1 MKDENDEDIIL
12 LEKKLGIIKKE
23 GVSETSIEKKRK
35 ALYKKIER
43 EEGIGDFM
51 DLIDGI
57 LTDVNKKKKKIE
69 SESKPNKKNIRNKSC
84 DKSFNSK
91 NFPKLICESIINWQN
106 EFRQR
111 AQGFL
116 NRLSEGNM
124 TLILEKL
131 IELIK
136 YTIRLAYN
144 NHNFCDSDLLKLRS
158 ESIKIVLGYFDSDY
172 YVAHRLIAINDIIE
186 SELIMLFIQN
196 CIIQPQ
202 NTVSLNTVYSA
213 LISSIGIKLEG
224 SFNQRLIIILN
235 KIYNETLDKILQN
248 LGSNIEK
255 YNNKIILRHI
265 IISLITIY
273 RCGFASSIVIQ
284 NFIDTGING
293 YKYSKS
299 NIIYWECFFDNVLTI
314 IRGSAFYIKD
324 ESNSVFENIIEN
336 IGSEI
341 SKDYYFEP
349 QLKNEIESSNLN
361 IFVSPL
367 KFKFIIE
374 ELNEWRESLKN
385 QALSQKLR
393 RREGIIERQL
403 NTMHSWSLN
412 CVLLK
417 HMQMIRN
424 GRKQAPIQSKLE
436 IVSYPKTLI
445 EYIWQEENKNLL
457 LWYLNKDQENNLVN
471 QLIGFYNLGTKQ
483 LNPKRIIHE
492 EIDATNNVINNNKLL
507 DLASKMRFTSDVQKS
522 IFVAL
527 LGAIDEFDAINRL
540 TSLNL
545 TQSKTYLNSAINV
558 IVISSLFE
566 HVYNPYY
573 YKVLKGL
580 TVLPAVI
587 SKKINNEIINCFSQ
601 QMGILDKF
609 NVRKIMIF
617 SQLIK
622 DCIFGR
628 IFDLRIIRFIK
639 INDIHALTGSIGL
652 FLKELII
659 LILREE
665 NEADEDAFIFELFS
679 AVSKMSE
686 LKETILFVIQAL
698 AVPAIENNNESNNGY
713 EILKIRIARITKL
726 LGDNITFLK

>member
-12 LEKKLGIIKKE
+12 LEKKLGILKKE
-23 GVSETSIEKKRK
+23 ETSEVIIEKKRK

-51 DLIDGI
+51 DLLDGI
-57 LTDVNKKKKKIE
+57 LTNVKKKKEKIE
-69 SESKPNKKNIRNKSC
+69 SGSKPNKKSIRNKSFY
-84 DKSFNSK
+84 KSFDSK
-91 NFPKLICESIINWQN
+91 NFSKLICKSIINWKN

-131 IELIK
+131 VELIK
-136 YTIRLAYN
+136 HTIRTAYN
-144 NHNFCDSDLLKLRS
+144 NNNFCDSELLKLRI
-158 ESIKIVLGYFDSDY
+158 ESIKIVFGHFDSDY
-172 YVAHRLIAINDIIE
+172 YAVHRLIAINDIIE

-213 LISSIGIKLEG
+213 FISSIGIKLEG
-224 SFNQRLIIILN
+224 NFNLRLIIILN
-235 KIYNETLDKILQN
+235 KIYNETLNKILQN

-293 YKYSKS
+293 YKYSKT

-324 ESNSVFENIIEN
+324 ESNSVFENIIES
-336 IGSEI
+336 IGSEV
-341 SKDYYFEP
+341 SKDYYCEL
-349 QLKNEIESSNLN
+349 QLKNEIEPSNLN

-367 KFKFIIE
+367 KFRFIIE
-374 ELNEWRESLKN
+374 ELNEWKDSLKN
-385 QALSQKLR
+385 QTLSQKLR

-417 HMQMIRN
+417 NMQVIRN
-424 GRKQAPIQSKLE
+424 GRKKTPIQSKLE
-436 IVSYPKTLI
+436 IVSYPKTLV

-457 LWYLNKDQENNLVN
+457 LRYLNKSQENNLVN
-471 QLIGFYNLGTKQ
+471 QLIGFYNLGIKQ
-483 LNPKRIIHE
+483 FNPKSIIHE
-492 EIDATNNVINNNKLL
+492 GIDATNNTTANSKLL
-507 DLASKMRFTSDVQKS
+507 DLASKLRFTSDVQKS

-566 HVYNPYY
+566 NVYNPYY

-580 TVLPAVI
+580 AVLPAVI
-587 SKKINNEIINCFSQ
+587 SKKINNEIIICFSQ

-609 NVRKIMIF
+609 NIRKVMIF
-617 SQLIK
+617 SQLVK

-659 LILREE
+659 SILREE

-686 LKETILFVIQAL
+686 LKEIILFVLQAL
-698 AVPAIENNNESNNGY
+698 AVPAIENSNESNNY
-713 EILKIRIARITKL
+713 EISKIRIARITKL
-726 LGDNITFLK
+726 LGDNSAFLK